1 MARGTDSS
9 QDRRR
14 VSLDL
19 RGVKLTPEAAAEAR
33 VLQSTARL
41 FGVGSQDVVR
51 QLLSAKKQA
60 QGQQAIGHTVDPDEA
75 VSHRMLEIRESL
87 GSGLEHMMEE
97 TPLGVPRAPVTRE
110 ADAGAVERSQ
120 GEPTAL
126 TGRITG
132 EKQPGVGAISS
143 IEDEKG
149 LVRGPMSWF
158 SDVDMDTEGPRG
170 EYEQREAARAAG
182 TKRPKRVIGGL
193 SHTPGMD

>member
-1 MARGTDSS
+1 
-9 QDRRR
+9 
-14 VSLDL
+14 LDL

-33 VLQSTARL
+33 ALQSTARL

-87 GSGLEHMMEE
+87 GSGIEHMMEE

-126 TGRITG
+126 TR
-132 EKQPGVGAISS
+132 
-143 IEDEKG
+143 
-149 LVRGPMSWF
+149 R
-158 SDVDMDTEGPRG
+158 
-170 EYEQREAARAAG
+170 EYLEREEARSAS